1 MKKLMVVLMMF
12 LLLASPL
19 VGFAYAMSDES
30 QDHVMAYTGGGATVE
45 SLKASP
51 SKAEDGTINMN
62 NEFCPV
68 SGDKTSEK
76 SVMTQDGVTYRM
88 CCAMCAS
95 KIEKNPGKYTVP
107 KSAIMAKIGG

>member
-1 MKKLMVVLMMF
+1 MKKLMVVSMMF
-12 LLLASPL
+12 LLLAGPL
-19 VGFAYAMSDES
+19 AGFNYAMSDKGD
-30 QDHVMAYTGGGATVE
+30 DHAMAETTGGATLE

-51 SKAEDGTINMN
+51 SKAADGTISMN
-62 NEFCPV
+62 NELCPV
-68 SGDKTSEK
+68 SGDKTSAK
-76 SVMTQDGVTYRM
+76 SVMTHDGVTYRM